1 MEEKETVY
9 ANTFVD
15 FPTITAQQKGI
26 SHGRFYT
33 KPEVLK
39 ARMWFVNHFLKD
51 AQEIKTLYP
60 DISEGAF
67 EVGIWYYYPIKQRK
81 LWGKYK
87 ISRPDVDNQTKLILD
102 ALTDTH
108 LFWADDSQV
117 CELHLCKRYE
127 EISKVTIVINRIKE
141 G

>member
-1 MEEKETVY
+1 METKETVY

-39 ARMWFVNHFLKD
+39 ARAWFKSHFLKE
-51 AQEIKTLYP
+51 ASQIRELFPNIKDLAY
-60 DISEGAF
+60 
-67 EVGIWYYYPIKQRK
+67 EVGIYYCYPIKNRK
-81 LWGKYK
+81 LWGKLK
-87 ISRPDVDNQTKLILD
+87 KGRPDIDNQTKLILD
-102 ALTDTH
+102 SITDTK

-117 CELHLCKRYE
+117 CKLHLEKRYS
-127 EISKVTIVINRIKE
+127 EISKVTIVINTIKE
-141 G
+141 S